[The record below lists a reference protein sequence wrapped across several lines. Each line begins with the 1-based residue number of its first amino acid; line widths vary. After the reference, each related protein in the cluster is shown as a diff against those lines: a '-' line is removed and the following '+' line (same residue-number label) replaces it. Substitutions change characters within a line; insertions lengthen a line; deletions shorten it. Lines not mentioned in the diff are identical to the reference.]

1 MYATEKPEVENEI
14 DEETALLIEEMAIS
28 DQVNSGD
35 LNAWRGEIKQQT
47 VNSLNRKGSKLH

>member
-1 MYATEKPEVENEI
+1 MYVTEKPEEKNEI

-35 LNAWRGEIKQQT
+35 LNAWRGEIKKQT
-47 VNSLNRKGSKLH
+47 ITKLNRKRK